1 MNHQNVRNLWS
12 EEGIFRRGQQ
22 RCRELAYSLRYHSGE
37 SSDGTLKKKKIL
49 IRSDWILCIALC
61 LSLWF
66 IDWLWQL
73 GFGFGVWFRVQLGE
87 GRLWFVILNFSSWI
101 FLHFNVSTS
110 YRWSIV
116 VSFAK
121 IISYRLVK
129 ILSLFAMFYLI
140 KSFSNSIFN
149 WFSRLMWKELIK
161 LAWLR

>member
-1 MNHQNVRNLWS
+1 MCEDESQECEESLIGGRNIPTRTAAPTRTGILS
-12 EEGIFRRGQQ
+12 PLPLRRIFRW
-22 RCRELAYSLRYHSGE
+22 YFK
-37 SSDGTLKKKKIL
+37 KKKKIL
-49 IRSDWILCIALC
+49 IRTDWILCIALC

-129 ILSLFAMFYLI
+129 ILSLFAIFYLI

-149 WFSRLMWKELIK
+149 
-161 LAWLR
+161 